1 MRARFRSVKSA
12 VSTMTMPPSRTSGR
26 FTLRAAGFM
35 ATSTSGWSPGV
46 AMSVLA
52 KWSWKLET
60 PGRVPAGARISAGKL
75 GSVAMSLPNVA
86 VSAVKRSP
94 VNCMPSPESPAK
106 RITTWSSVRTSVI
119 GPLCR
124 RNVLR
129 RTRVVGLSTCRVLV
143 RWVSRDG
150 RPMRRRGDLLEGH
163 VRALWETRR
172 MRSYREILTIPGAW
186 QFSAAGLLAR
196 AGGAMMGIGTVLMV
210 SALYGSYGLA
220 GALAAT
226 NVVSWAIGTAVLSN
240 LVDRY
245 GQRRVM
251 YPAAVIS
258 AAALTLVVVFALL
271 GLPAWTLFPPALI
284 SGLTGG
290 SPGALVRARW
300 NNVITKPEQLHTAYA
315 LESTLDE
322 LTFVIGP
329 VAATALSTQVHP
341 AAALIAPVVLGLVGA
356 QLFYSQRATEP
367 PPAPRRDPAA
377 DRPALLSRLI
387 LLVPGVGSVI
397 AVNMLIGCVFGSIDV
412 SVVAAATGWNVRGA
426 SGAVLAV
433 FSLASGIAGFFY
445 GARAWSSP
453 LTKRFLVGV
462 VLLFAFSAAL
472 PFTNSIVTIG
482 AVGVL
487 VGATVA
493 PTLINGNSLVG
504 RLVPQGRLTE
514 GLSWMGT
521 GIGIGVSIGSS
532 VSGQV
537 IDDAGYHGG
546 LVTVVVF
553 SVLAAVIALASSR
566 TLHRAAA
573 RGDARLLAAEPS

>member
-1 MRARFRSVKSA
+1 MSEGTR
-12 VSTMTMPPSRTSGR
+12 SRTC
-26 FTLRAAGFM
+26 A
-35 ATSTSGWSPGV
+35 GV
-46 AMSVLA
+46 AA
-52 KWSWKLET
+52 QF
-60 PGRVPAGARISAGKL
+60 RVRPST
-75 GSVAMSLPNVA
+75 A
-86 VSAVKRSP
+86 V
-94 VNCMPSPESPAK
+94 
-106 RITTWSSVRTSVI
+106 
-119 GPLCR
+119 
-124 RNVLR
+124 
-129 RTRVVGLSTCRVLV
+129 
-143 RWVSRDG
+143 
-150 RPMRRRGDLLEGH
+150 
-163 VRALWETRR
+163 WETRM

-196 AGGAMMGIGTVLMV
+196 SGGAMMGIGTVLMV

-220 GALAAT
+220 GALAAA
-226 NVVSWAIGTAVLSN
+226 NGVSWAIGTAVLSN

-251 YPAAVIS
+251 YPAILIS
-258 AAALTLVVVFALL
+258 AAALTLVVAFALL

-290 SPGALVRARW
+290 SAGALVRARW
-300 NNVITKPEQLHTAYA
+300 NLVITKPEQLHTAYA

-341 AAALIAPVVLGLVGA
+341 AAALIAPIILGLVGA

-367 PPAPRRDPAA
+367 PPAPRRDPAG
-377 DRPALLSRLI
+377 DRTPLLSRLI
-387 LLVPGVGSVI
+387 LFVPGIGSVI
-397 AVNMLIGCVFGSIDV
+397 AVNLLIGCVFGSIDV

-426 SGAVLAV
+426 SGAVLA
-433 FSLASGIAGFFY
+433 
-445 GARAWSSP
+445 
-453 LTKRFLVGV
+453 
-462 VLLFAFSAAL
+462 
-472 PFTNSIVTIG
+472 
-482 AVGVL
+482 
-487 VGATVA
+487 GATVA

-566 TLHRAAA
+566 TLRRAAA